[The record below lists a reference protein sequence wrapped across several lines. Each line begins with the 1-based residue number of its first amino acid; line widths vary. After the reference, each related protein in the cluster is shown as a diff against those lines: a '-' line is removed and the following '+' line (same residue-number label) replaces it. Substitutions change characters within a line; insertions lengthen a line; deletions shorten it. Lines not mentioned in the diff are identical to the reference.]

1 MSDTYDDTNKGAAF
15 TPFPEQS
22 LILQGKL
29 NVEGNDKR
37 VALIKGTTK
46 DGKSII
52 EIYQQVGVL
61 FDNDKKGNESA
72 PDFSGPFGEEK
83 RVAGWKRTKD
93 GKPYISFVISDKQQ
107 GAAPQQQS
115 ALPDDTIPF

>member
-37 VALIKGTTK
+37 VALIKGTTR

-61 FDNDKKGNESA
+61 FDNE
-72 PDFSGPFGEEK
+72 
-83 RVAGWKRTKD
+83 
-93 GKPYISFVISDKQQ
+93 
-107 GAAPQQQS
+107 QS
-115 ALPDDTIPF
+115 ALQDDTIPF